1 MQHITAHDLNE
12 WLSDAQRPKPVLLD
26 VREPEEF
33 AAYSI
38 AGSVLMPMRT
48 VPARLHELDRNAQ
61 IVMVCRSGA
70 RSFHA
75 GLFLKQNGFEH
86 VYNLSGGVMAWAH
99 VERAAA

>member
-1 MQHITAHDLNE
+1 MQHITAHELNE
-12 WLSDAQRPKPVLLD
+12 WLSDEQRPKPVLLD
-26 VREPEEF
+26 VREPDEF

-38 AGSVLMPMRT
+38 AGSVPMPMRT
-48 VPARLHELDRNAQ
+48 VPARLHELDRKAQ

-99 VERAAA
+99 IERATA